1 MKLAALAAAA
11 LLAPTVAA
19 APPRAPDVV
28 DVRVAHDRAHGFVA
42 GRRARRDGR
51 ARARWRRRHPSSWTA
66 ATPPSSGST
75 AGATSHCC
83 AFPASRARRRGSGG
97 GDGASLLGRP
107 ATVVR
112 HVHASVDGGPR
123 RPALVLRARVTV
135 GDSGAP
141 VLTDSGRVAGVLF
154 ARSRTRASTAYAV
167 DAAAVAELL
176 HSSP

>member
-1 MKLAALAAAA
+1 MTP
-11 LLAPTVAA
+11 APQ
-19 APPRAPDVV
+19 
-28 DVRVAHDRAHGFVA
+28 F
-42 GRRARRDGR
+42 
-51 ARARWRRRHPSSWTA
+51 SWTA
-66 ATPPSSGST
+66 AAPPSSGST

-83 AFPASRARRRGSGG
+83 AFPAPRARRRGSAAAAARACSAGP
-97 GDGASLLGRP
+97 RP
-107 ATVVR
+107 FVR
-112 HVHASVDGGPR
+112 HVNASVDGGPR

>member
-1 MKLAALAAAA
+1 MKLAAFAAAA

-42 GRRARRDGR
+42 GDGLVVTVAHVLDDAGAPVLVDGRRATVVRLD
-51 ARARWRRRHPSSWTA
+51 
-66 ATPPSSGST
+66 
-75 AGATSHCC
+75 
-83 AFPASRARRRGSGG
+83 RGSDLALLRVPGAEGEAPRLGG
-97 GDGASLLGRP
+97 GGGASLLGRP

-112 HVHASVDGGPR
+112 HVNASVDGGPR
-123 RPALVLRARVTV
+123 RPALVLRARVTA

-167 DAAAVAELL
+167 DATAVAELL